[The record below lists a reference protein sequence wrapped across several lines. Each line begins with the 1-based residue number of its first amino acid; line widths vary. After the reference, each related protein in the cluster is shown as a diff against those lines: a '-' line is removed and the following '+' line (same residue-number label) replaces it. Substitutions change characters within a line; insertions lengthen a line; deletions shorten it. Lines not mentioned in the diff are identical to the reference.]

1 MMWEKVTEVEE
12 ETDDW
17 AQQRNLVEDLAVEID
32 ECVWLWS
39 KLVIASIWRRAW

>member
-32 ECVWLWS
+32 APVCLAVE
-39 KLVIASIWRRAW
+39 